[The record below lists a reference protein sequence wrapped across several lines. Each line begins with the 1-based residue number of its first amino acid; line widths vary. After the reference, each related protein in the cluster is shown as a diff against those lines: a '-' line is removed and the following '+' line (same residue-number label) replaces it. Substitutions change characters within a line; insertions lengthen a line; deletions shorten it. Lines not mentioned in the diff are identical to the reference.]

1 MLRLTRFVCLFIGLF
16 LSGITR
22 EIRPTGGSS
31 RSFENMWSIKEK
43 SWLNFTNAAGTR
55 SGHFNV
61 PEVWLNSAVPLT
73 SVLDPS
79 ATLAPSALCV
89 CVLTAA
95 AAAAVVAMT
104 PLLL

>member
-31 RSFENMWSIKEK
+31 RSFENIWSIKEK

-79 ATLAPSALCV
+79 ATLALCLRFNRRRS
-89 CVLTAA
+89 CCCCCYDATAA
-95 AAAAVVAMT
+95 VT
-104 PLLL
+104 T